1 MGWYILYSEEGTG
14 RGRSPSRPLF
24 AFIIARSFLLLVYLA
39 LTFFVSLFMC
49 LFVTLLQDY
58 RKLANT
64 VMKSTF
70 SFILFWNMQRT
81 VNIIDSHYSYRIIW
95 LVKIIISDVVLL
107 LTTTTFSVNKDYQY
121 SVCIVEGGLLH

>member
-1 MGWYILYSEEGTG
+1 
-14 RGRSPSRPLF
+14 
-24 AFIIARSFLLLVYLA
+24 
-39 LTFFVSLFMC
+39 
-49 LFVTLLQDY
+49 
-58 RKLANT
+58 
-64 VMKSTF
+64 MKSTF

>member
-1 MGWYILYSEEGTG
+1 
-14 RGRSPSRPLF
+14 
-24 AFIIARSFLLLVYLA
+24 
-39 LTFFVSLFMC
+39 
-49 LFVTLLQDY
+49 
-58 RKLANT
+58 
-64 VMKSTF
+64 
-70 SFILFWNMQRT
+70 MQRT